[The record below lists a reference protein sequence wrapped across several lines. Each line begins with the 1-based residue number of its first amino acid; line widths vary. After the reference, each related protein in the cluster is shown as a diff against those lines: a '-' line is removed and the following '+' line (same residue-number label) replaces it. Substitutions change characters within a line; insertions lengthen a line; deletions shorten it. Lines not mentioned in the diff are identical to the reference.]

1 MYAFV
6 AINLPASAVPDKKV
20 DLSEYQ
26 KRSSASLQDDLEGV
40 LRRYEEKTHKLGIEL
55 RGSAETLN
63 AEMIKEMAHEE
74 ELRRRFRQE
83 LEEMKQKISGSMSN
97 ANGDGVL

>member
-6 AINLPASAVPDKKV
+6 AINLPASAIPDKKV

-26 KRSSASLQDDLEGV
+26 KRPSASLQDDLEG
-40 LRRYEEKTHKLGIEL
+40 LLSRYEEKTQKLVIEL
-55 RGSAETLN
+55 RDSADTLN

-83 LEEMKQKISGSMSN
+83 SEEMNQKISESMSN
-97 ANGDGVL
+97 ADG